1 MQTITFQAYFCAP
14 MKKIGLLVAF
24 MFQGVLLFSQ
34 NNNIYFDSWK
44 SLKRSSAETFE
55 DLVQVRKRPIPEI
68 RVYGGNDY
76 EILTNTEN
84 ITTKTIRTSIFAIRS
99 RDSLFLNGEKLK
111 LAPFYCKVLL
121 EGNYMVFQGS
131 ITKKEQDH
139 YDEITAIYGA
149 SGGFEARFIAE
160 TNEKRHLYYLNMSQK
175 KPKPILLDRFQMRKL
190 LENKES
196 LIEQYNKEKD
206 LDNLQVILRY
216 VQRLNEI
223 DKTKK

>member
-1 MQTITFQAYFCAP
+1 
-14 MKKIGLLVAF
+14 MKKIGFVLIF
-24 MFQGVLLFSQ
+24 MFQHVLMYSQ

-44 SLKRSSAETFE
+44 SFKKSSAEKFE

-76 EILTNTEN
+76 EILTNSEN
-84 ITTKTIRTSIFAIRS
+84 ISTKTIRSEVFAIRS
-99 RDSLFLNGEKLK
+99 RDSLFLNGEKLN

-160 TNEKRHLYYLNMSQK
+160 TNEKRHLYYLNINQK
-175 KPKPILLDRFQMRKL
+175 KAKPVLLDRFQMRKL
-190 LENKES
+190 LADKEN
-196 LIEQYNKEKD
+196 LVDLYNKEKD
-206 LDNLQVILRY
+206 LDNLQVLLRY
-216 VQRLNEI
+216 VQKLNEL
-223 DKTKK
+223 TKSNN